1 MLIRAISLSDVVF
14 LINDHWEVPLGLHLG
29 QVFPLGISRFEVP
42 IGVAPGQRSLWDSQ
56 STGFPLG
63 WLQVKASGAPWPLG
77 TPKASGLW
85 APLGLWP
92 FEPAMVLPW

>member
-42 IGVAPGQRSLWDSQ
+42 IGGGPRSEIPLGHPKYGIPIGVAPGQ
-56 STGFPLG
+56 GLG
-63 WLQVKASGAPWPLG
+63 CPMALGNPQGLWPLG
-77 TPKASGLW
+77 P
-85 APLGLWP
+85 P
-92 FEPAMVLPW
+92 